1 MSKCCCNNNN
11 DVKFFQRPN
20 AGICEQ
26 CHPAENKMSPLEAVA
41 MCPPIG
47 EPRLL
52 TMMAPAVFDE
62 IGLNLCRTVC
72 LNELEDVC
80 RCNSNDYTDI
90 LFDGI
95 SKEDLAEADKIQ
107 LQVVDINF
115 NFNNDDCERY
125 SEIKSAK
132 GNPNLS
138 RITLKDIDVTLAV
151 ECISECCKVTK
162 TGMMTIRY
170 LGDEDSCGHD
180 SCTNPSAVTFDL
192 YTPYGVGYKVED
204 PDGCCKLIKNINYM
218 GFIGEDKDAR
228 CYGREAATF
237 NMNNTI
243 QQGISAQALAKVIAS
258 NEDCFAIGLTLY
270 IKAIYFV
277 QYKFKHEGL
286 TIPPKLSPMDEDNN
300 NSCLDFVCGDLLE
313 ASIQP
318 LEVGKNAKTLG
329 CNNNNDDNNCCNNNN
344 NNFGSK
350 FGCKN

>member
-20 AGICEQ
+20 AGICDQ

-90 LFDGI
+90 LFDGV
-95 SKEDLAEADKIQ
+95 SKEDLAQADKIQ

-115 NFNNDDCERY
+115 NFNNDDCDRY
-125 SEIKSAK
+125 SEIRSAK

-228 CYGREAATF
+228 GYCRESATF

-286 TIPPKLSPMDEDNN
+286 TIPPKLSPMDENNN

-318 LEVGKNAKTLG
+318 LEVGKNAKTLS
-329 CNNNNDDNNCCNNNN
+329 CNNNNDDSNCCNNNN
-344 NNFGSK
+344 NCGPK
-350 FGCKN
+350 FGCSKN